1 MRPNIQGLID
11 DAKCYDMVREL
22 RWSEGCRMS
31 PSGRFAGKIANL
43 CRLFPVCPQ
52 CSPPWK
58 STAPRS
64 DTGFAM
70 RQSETGVEPI
80 TISFDE
86 LGIRDLPSIRAFAHC
101 VRVTCK
107 TYPKSEYFHLESRT
121 PPTRWVYGSFG
132 AATNVGIVELSV
144 NLTPLI
150 VRRTISS
157 PE

>member
-1 MRPNIQGLID
+1 MDKITISFD
-11 DAKCYDMVREL
+11 DLPE
-22 RWSEGCRMS
+22 
-31 PSGRFAGKIANL
+31 
-43 CRLFPVCPQ
+43 FPPPQ
-52 CSPPWK
+52 
-58 STAPRS
+58 
-64 DTGFAM
+64 
-70 RQSETGVEPI
+70 VESVNKI